1 MILRECVTL
10 KDEKIEKPLTV
21 AVMGA
26 GVILGTK
33 ISSYKET
40 DIGKK
45 CPC

>member
-1 MILRECVTL
+1 M

-33 ISSYKET
+33 TKRLQRDRYWKEMPMLGNDT
-40 DIGKK
+40 
-45 CPC
+45 PAV